1 MAIVYKTDFRGVTE
15 PRRGKVR
22 DIFETEK
29 YILIVATDRISAF
42 DVIMNE
48 PIPEKGKILSQ
59 ISTSWFNRTKNII
72 RNHFLSNY
80 VADYPYEF
88 HKYSEQLEG
97 RSMLVKKCKPLPIE
111 CIVRGYVAGSGWKE
125 YKSNKSICGISL
137 PEGLLEFSRLPEPIF
152 TPSTKAEVGHD
163 ENISPE
169 QAGDMIGKELA
180 AQIADVSI
188 KLYKFGAEYLEKN
201 NIILADT
208 KFEFGT
214 DEDGEL
220 FLIDEALT
228 PDSSRFWL
236 KEEYSPGK
244 PQINFDK
251 QVLRDYLESLDW
263 NKQPPPPKLPQEII
277 DKTLEKYKEAF
288 RRIVGH
294 IYPGSE

>member
-1 MAIVYKTDFRGVTE
+1 MAIVYKTEFAEIKE

-22 DIFETEK
+22 DIFELDK

-48 PIPEKGKILSQ
+48 PIPGKGKILSR
-59 ISTSWFNRTKNII
+59 ISSTWFDMTKHIVK
-72 RNHFLSNY
+72 NHFLSNN
-80 VADYPYEF
+80 VDDYPEEF
-88 HKYSEQLEG
+88 RKYKEQLDG

-125 YKSNKSICGISL
+125 YKQNQTICGIKL
-137 PEGLLEFSRLPEPIF
+137 PDGLLEFSKLPKPIF

-169 QAGDMIGKELA
+169 QAKDLIGKDLGDKIEDLS
-180 AQIADVSI
+180 V

-214 DEDGEL
+214 DENGEL
-220 FLIDEALT
+220 YLIDEALT

-236 KEEYSPGK
+236 KEEYAPGK

-263 NKQPPPPKLPQEII
+263 GKQPPPPKLPSEII
-277 DKTLEKYKEAF
+277 EKTLDKYKEAYK
-288 RRIVGH
+288 RIVGKDF
-294 IYPGSE
+294 PG